1 MDLDFDRQVVELSC
15 AWGIETMRYLEK
27 SFTLPTAGNCV
38 TQEEWDRIWRANKAI
53 VDSFITPPAT
63 QSEKRSADP
72 VANGSILGIGQ
83 CPNCHCHFN
92 SYSHQETCIEPG
104 ESD

>member
-1 MDLDFDRQVVELSC
+1 MDLDFDRQVVEISC

-38 TQEEWDRIWRANKAI
+38 TQEEWDLIWRANKAI
-53 VDSFITPPAT
+53 ADSFTTPPAT
-63 QSEKRSADP
+63 QSEKQSADP
-72 VANGSILGIGQ
+72 VANGSIGGQ
-83 CPNCHCHFN
+83 CPNCHCGIS
-92 SYSHQETCIEPG
+92 SYHHIETCIEPG